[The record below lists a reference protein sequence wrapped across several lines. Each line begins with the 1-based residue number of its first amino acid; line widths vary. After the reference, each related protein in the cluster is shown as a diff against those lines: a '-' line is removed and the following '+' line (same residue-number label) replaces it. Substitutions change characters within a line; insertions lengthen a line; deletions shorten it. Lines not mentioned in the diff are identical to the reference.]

1 MRQFALAVLV
11 SAVTAAVYGPVAL
24 LWWRRARVRGR
35 TLRLVAAVE
44 LEPYHAAQLRQ
55 EATEAAAAEL
65 VLDGYLRIDG
75 EGAAFLTGRGRDPAR
90 TPAHP
95 LPAALLEAVRRH
107 DPQPVSIGWIDRSD
121 EEYRQRR
128 SAYRSERDAA
138 LPVLPRMPDGPG
150 NLFLTCVTCAGI
162 ALVMLFWLLA
172 GALLVT
178 GRPQGLREGALTVVA
193 ALGLAALPL
202 AAKAAGAVRERTD
215 PGDPLGDMVR
225 SAPHPALAAL
235 DEERRTLVLRSG
247 ADLDTW
253 RGADTV
259 VHEEADEGADDEDDA
274 WLDDK
279 VWWEDAYEY
288 RASDEHEHDRA
299 DQDQDGPDAAPGA
312 AAPSSG

>member
-11 SAVTAAVYGPVAL
+11 SAVTAAVYGPIAL
-24 LWWRRARVRGR
+24 LWWRRARVRSR

-75 EGAAFLTGRGRDPAR
+75 EGAAFLTGQGRDPAR

-107 DPQPVSIGWIDRSD
+107 DPEPVSIGWIARSD
-121 EEYRQRR
+121 EEYQQRR
-128 SAYRSERDAA
+128 SAYRSERDAV
-138 LPVLPRMPDGPG
+138 LPVLPRMPDGQG
-150 NLFLTCVTCAGI
+150 NIFLTCVTCGGI

-193 ALGLAALPL
+193 ALGLAALLL
-202 AAKAAGAVRERTD
+202 AAKAGRTVRERTD
-215 PGDPLGDMVR
+215 PGDPLGDLVR
-225 SAPHPALAAL
+225 SAEHPALAAL
-235 DEERRTLVLRSG
+235 DEERRTLVLRSS

-253 RGADTV
+253 RGVDTV
-259 VHEEADEGADDEDDA
+259 VHEEADEEATDEDDE

-288 RASDEHEHDRA
+288 RASDEDE
-299 DQDQDGPDAAPGA
+299 DQDQGGTDAAPGA
-312 AAPSSG
+312 ASPSSG